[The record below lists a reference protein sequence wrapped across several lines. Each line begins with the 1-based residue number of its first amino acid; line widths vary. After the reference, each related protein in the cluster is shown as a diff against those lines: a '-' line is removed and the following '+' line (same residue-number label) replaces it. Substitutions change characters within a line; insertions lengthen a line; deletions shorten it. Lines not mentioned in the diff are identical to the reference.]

1 VPLAAVL
8 FLHVGD
14 KGDNQPMPK
23 KFHATANGM
32 SLPIEALRV
41 LRERGIYVRPHVTLE
56 HQSLAHRYV
65 LHGVESGG
73 AAGDVGHYVTFAAE
87 DGTPLPCLH
96 PVDSIAVNGV
106 HAVVIAPALVRV
118 EMLRKSRTYELR
130 ITLHRLRPE
139 TTERRP
145 ALETRVLFRGS
156 YGRVEL
162 DLAAKDKA
170 LAGSVTPTF
179 YSASGE
185 VIDIPEYL
193 LAAMRAATKAVN
205 CCGCSHS
212 HYVEAA
218 QQPTRQAPHALKLA
232 RESAIGGEL
241 VDHNAEPVAS

>member
-1 VPLAAVL
+1 
-8 FLHVGD
+8 
-14 KGDNQPMPK
+14 MSK
-23 KFHATANGM
+23 KFRAIANGM
-32 SLPIEALRV
+32 PLPIEALRV
-41 LRERGIYVRPHVTLE
+41 LRERGIYVRPQVTLE

-73 AAGDVGHYVTFAAE
+73 AAGDVGHYVTFASE
-87 DGTPLPCLH
+87 DGMPLACLH

-106 HAVVIAPALVRV
+106 HAVVIAPALVRI
-118 EMLRKSRTYELR
+118 EMLRKKRTYELL
-130 ITLHRLRPE
+130 ITLHRPLLRAK
-139 TTERRP
+139 ERRP
-145 ALETRVLFRGS
+145 ELVTRALFRGS
-156 YGRVEL
+156 HGRIEL
-162 DLAAKDKA
+162 DLAAKDKE

-179 YSASGE
+179 YSAAGE

-193 LAAMRAATKAVN
+193 LAAIRAATKAVN